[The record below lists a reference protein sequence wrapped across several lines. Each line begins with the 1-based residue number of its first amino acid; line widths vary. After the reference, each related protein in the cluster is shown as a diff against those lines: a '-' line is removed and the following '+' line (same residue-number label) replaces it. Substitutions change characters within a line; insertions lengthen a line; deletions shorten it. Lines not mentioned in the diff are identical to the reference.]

1 MKGLI
6 AAGGQGTRLRPITTT
21 QNKHEIPLAN
31 KSMIELAVDKLI
43 TAGITDIVISINQGD
58 IKFPTILGDGS
69 SKGVRITYVEQIG
82 GALGVAHVLKN
93 ARPYLEGDDILFYLG
108 DNIIL
113 GDVKEFVDRFYEQ
126 KLNCLLAIS
135 RVKDPQRFGVPV
147 IENGK
152 IVKVLEKP
160 ENPPSPFAVAGI
172 YLYDHNIFDVVENL
186 EISGRGEYEISD
198 AHSELI
204 NKGFNVGYAEITGW
218 WKDTGKPGDLLE
230 GNGLLLS
237 QLKHQID
244 GSVDESVGIQGTV
257 VIEEGAKISGRSFI
271 RGPVIIGKNTVI
283 KDAYIGPYSS
293 VGNNCYIQDAEI
305 EHSLIMSDVSIDV
318 KARIVDTILGHNVTV
333 KPKEETFPKGHQLVV
348 GDNSYIEL

>member
-1 MKGLI
+1 M
-6 AAGGQGTRLRPITTT
+6 
-21 QNKHEIPLAN
+21 
-31 KSMIELAVDKLI
+31 
-43 TAGITDIVISINQGD
+43 
-58 IKFPTILGDGS
+58 
-69 SKGVRITYVEQIG
+69 
-82 GALGVAHVLKN
+82 
-93 ARPYLEGDDILFYLG
+93 
-108 DNIIL
+108 
-113 GDVKEFVDRFYEQ
+113 
-126 KLNCLLAIS
+126 
-135 RVKDPQRFGVPV
+135 
-147 IENGK
+147 
-152 IVKVLEKP
+152 
-160 ENPPSPFAVAGI
+160 
-172 YLYDHNIFDVVENL
+172 
-186 EISGRGEYEISD
+186 
-198 AHSELI
+198 I